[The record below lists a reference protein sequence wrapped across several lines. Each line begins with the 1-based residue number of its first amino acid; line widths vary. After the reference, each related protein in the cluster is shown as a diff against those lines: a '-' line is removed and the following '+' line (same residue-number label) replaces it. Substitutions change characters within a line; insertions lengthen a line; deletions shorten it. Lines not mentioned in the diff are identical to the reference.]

1 MAGFLQMTLAF
12 RKYLI
17 IVLVPILL
25 LPLPLAV
32 PTKEARC
39 GYVIILM
46 ALFWCTEALP
56 LAVTALFPVLLFP
69 LMNIM
74 DSTKVCQEYLKDSNM
89 LFIGG
94 LLMAIAIEKW
104 NLHKRVALRVLLI
117 TGVRPALHIL
127 TVEEDRQRNE
137 NLLEEKHKN
146 FSKGMSLC
154 ICYSASIGGI
164 ATLTGTTPN
173 LVLQG
178 QVDELFPGNGNIINF
193 ASWFS
198 FAFPTMI
205 VLLVLT
211 WIWLQILYLGFNF
224 PKNFGCVADASA
236 KAKEQRAYDT
246 IKEESKKL
254 GSMKFAEIAVLI
266 IFILLVLLW
275 FTRDPGFIPGW
286 ATVLFNKDNTS
297 YVTDATVAI
306 FISILLFIIPADI
319 PRKDSDNKQR
329 GSKSKIRAPP
339 ALLDWKTVHEKM
351 PWNIVFLLGGGF
363 ALAKGS
369 EASGLSSWLGTKLTP
384 LEQVP
389 HPAIALLLC
398 FLVATFTECTSNV
411 ATTTLF
417 LPILASMAQAICL
430 HPLYVMLP
438 CTLSA
443 SLAFMLPVATPPN
456 AIVFSYGQLRV
467 IDMAKAG
474 FVLNILGVLTI
485 TLAINTWASSLFQL
499 QTFPSW
505 ANTTGFLTD
514 VDLVM
519 VSLLQDQSNIKFSS
533 SDTLERDQ
541 QDFMKAQGGSVS
553 PVQQTDNP
561 SYNCQPYESDGRTE
575 RKSSE
580 SSHSP
585 SPASPAQDQ
594 IHGRYP
600 TSQGIH
606 CGKNKFK
613 ASFSTEKFRRYS
625 YEESTVGNY
634 DRFLKS
640 SRNPFHPYKRQISED
655 VFQEAH
661 QALPPEGSP
670 FKNARSI
677 DGFEGLPGSTAPD
690 GWKNSVRHNLS
701 LNKCFE
707 KVENKSGNSSRKGCL
722 WALNPAKI
730 DKMQEELQKWKRK
743 DPVAVRK
750 SMAKPEELDTL
761 IGDKSEKLRS
771 SIMSCSPTGVA
782 SASLSR
788 QMAVQPHSMVE
799 PSLSSGIPQPL
810 HSIPASGPLH
820 VKTPVPNLLGG
831 QQTACYPSP
840 QGFPHIS
847 TPLMQQPPDPQT
859 LYSSGEA
866 QGELGTQPC
875 APQDSPLPAQ
885 TPPSCGARGSPAHT
899 APGTLLQEGELSN
912 DIDALNPS
920 LTDFDLQ
927 GNLWEELK
935 DDSLAMDPLV
945 LISSSPTSSSC
956 FPSHC
961 QLGTGPTGS
970 AQSGAPHSNL
980 PDLQLTTLYSAFMEL
995 DTVSPAYLS
1004 NPGSKPIALM

>member
-1 MAGFLQMTLAF
+1 
-12 RKYLI
+12 
-17 IVLVPILL
+17 
-25 LPLPLAV
+25 
-32 PTKEARC
+32 
-39 GYVIILM
+39 
-46 ALFWCTEALP
+46 
-56 LAVTALFPVLLFP
+56 
-69 LMNIM
+69 
-74 DSTKVCQEYLKDSNM
+74 
-89 LFIGG
+89 
-94 LLMAIAIEKW
+94 
-104 NLHKRVALRVLLI
+104 
-117 TGVRPALHIL
+117 
-127 TVEEDRQRNE
+127 
-137 NLLEEKHKN
+137 
-146 FSKGMSLC
+146 
-154 ICYSASIGGI
+154 
-164 ATLTGTTPN
+164 
-173 LVLQG
+173 
-178 QVDELFPGNGNIINF
+178 
-193 ASWFS
+193 
-198 FAFPTMI
+198 
-205 VLLVLT
+205 
-211 WIWLQILYLGFNF
+211 
-224 PKNFGCVADASA
+224 
-236 KAKEQRAYDT
+236 
-246 IKEESKKL
+246 
-254 GSMKFAEIAVLI
+254 
-266 IFILLVLLW
+266 
-275 FTRDPGFIPGW
+275 
-286 ATVLFNKDNTS
+286 
-297 YVTDATVAI
+297 
-306 FISILLFIIPADI
+306 
-319 PRKDSDNKQR
+319 
-329 GSKSKIRAPP
+329 
-339 ALLDWKTVHEKM
+339 
-351 PWNIVFLLGGGF
+351 
-363 ALAKGS
+363 
-369 EASGLSSWLGTKLTP
+369 
-384 LEQVP
+384 
-389 HPAIALLLC
+389 
-398 FLVATFTECTSNV
+398 
-411 ATTTLF
+411 
-417 LPILASMAQAICL
+417 
-430 HPLYVMLP
+430 
-438 CTLSA
+438 
-443 SLAFMLPVATPPN
+443 
-456 AIVFSYGQLRV
+456 
-467 IDMAKAG
+467 
-474 FVLNILGVLTI
+474 
-485 TLAINTWASSLFQL
+485 
-499 QTFPSW
+499 
-505 ANTTGFLTD
+505 
-514 VDLVM
+514 M

-541 QDFMKAQGGSVS
+541 HDFMKAQGDSIS

-585 SPASPAQDQ
+585 SPASPAHDQ

-670 FKNARSI
+670 FKNTTSI
-677 DGFEGLPGSTAPD
+677 DGFEGLSGSTGPDESESFPTHIPNISTEQPWCNSLQYNTTGQDHGSQVMDSDIKLRTSPLEGQAGLYCYQPPVQQMYCPSHPFHQYPSGGSYPVTYITSSHYPYQRIAPQSSQESQQPLFPKPIYSYSILIFMALKNSKTGSLPVSEIYNFMTEHFPYFKTAPD

-847 TPLMQQPPDPQT
+847 TPLMQQPPDPQA
-859 LYSSGEA
+859 LFPSGEA

-885 TPPSCGARGSPAHT
+885 TPPSCGARGSPART

-935 DDSLAMDPLV
+935 DDSLAVDPLV

-956 FPSHC
+956 FQSHC
-961 QLGTGPTGS
+961 QLGTSPTGS

-1004 NPGSKPIALM
+1004 NSGSKPIALM

>member
-1 MAGFLQMTLAF
+1 
-12 RKYLI
+12 
-17 IVLVPILL
+17 
-25 LPLPLAV
+25 
-32 PTKEARC
+32 
-39 GYVIILM
+39 
-46 ALFWCTEALP
+46 
-56 LAVTALFPVLLFP
+56 
-69 LMNIM
+69 
-74 DSTKVCQEYLKDSNM
+74 
-89 LFIGG
+89 
-94 LLMAIAIEKW
+94 
-104 NLHKRVALRVLLI
+104 
-117 TGVRPALHIL
+117 
-127 TVEEDRQRNE
+127 
-137 NLLEEKHKN
+137 
-146 FSKGMSLC
+146 
-154 ICYSASIGGI
+154 
-164 ATLTGTTPN
+164 
-173 LVLQG
+173 
-178 QVDELFPGNGNIINF
+178 
-193 ASWFS
+193 
-198 FAFPTMI
+198 
-205 VLLVLT
+205 
-211 WIWLQILYLGFNF
+211 
-224 PKNFGCVADASA
+224 
-236 KAKEQRAYDT
+236 
-246 IKEESKKL
+246 
-254 GSMKFAEIAVLI
+254 
-266 IFILLVLLW
+266 
-275 FTRDPGFIPGW
+275 
-286 ATVLFNKDNTS
+286 
-297 YVTDATVAI
+297 
-306 FISILLFIIPADI
+306 
-319 PRKDSDNKQR
+319 
-329 GSKSKIRAPP
+329 
-339 ALLDWKTVHEKM
+339 
-351 PWNIVFLLGGGF
+351 
-363 ALAKGS
+363 
-369 EASGLSSWLGTKLTP
+369 
-384 LEQVP
+384 
-389 HPAIALLLC
+389 
-398 FLVATFTECTSNV
+398 
-411 ATTTLF
+411 
-417 LPILASMAQAICL
+417 
-430 HPLYVMLP
+430 
-438 CTLSA
+438 
-443 SLAFMLPVATPPN
+443 
-456 AIVFSYGQLRV
+456 
-467 IDMAKAG
+467 
-474 FVLNILGVLTI
+474 
-485 TLAINTWASSLFQL
+485 
-499 QTFPSW
+499 
-505 ANTTGFLTD
+505 
-514 VDLVM
+514 M

-533 SDTLERDQ
+533 SDSLERDQ
-541 QDFMKAQGGSVS
+541 HDFMKAQGDSIS

-561 SYNCQPYESDGRTE
+561 SYNCQPYESDSRTE

-600 TSQGIH
+600 TNQGIH

-655 VFQEAH
+655 AFQEAH

-670 FKNARSI
+670 FKNTRSI
-677 DGFEGLPGSTAPD
+677 DGFEGIPGSTGPDESESFPTHIPNISAEQPWCNSLQYNTTGQDHSSQVMDSDIKLRTSPLEGQAGLYCYQPPVQQMYCPSHPFHQYPSAGSYPVTYITSSHYPYQRIAPQSSQESQQPLFPKPIYSYSILIFMALKNSKTGSLPVSEIYNFMTEHFPYFKTAPD

-859 LYSSGEA
+859 LFPSREA

-945 LISSSPTSSSC
+945 LISSSPTSSPC
-956 FPSHC
+956 FQSHC
-961 QLGTGPTGS
+961 QLGTSPTGS
-970 AQSGAPHSNL
+970 AQNGAPHSNL

-995 DTVSPAYLS
+995 DTVSPTYLS
-1004 NPGSKPIALM
+1004 NSGSKPIALM